1 MMSAKLWAPALT
13 ACALATSLA
22 LVGCSKDPKDAQQ
35 GSAAAQ
41 KMPPTEVGVIVAQPQ
56 SVEQTVELSGRTAA
70 YQISEVRPQASGV
83 ILKRLFSEGS
93 FVREG
98 QPLYEI
104 DSRINRA
111 SVESARANLTRQ
123 QANLGRQ
130 EATIAR
136 QQANLG
142 VLRVKEGRYR
152 QLVSSNAIS
161 KQEYDDAVA
170 QVKLAEAD
178 LAASKA
184 DFAGTQA
191 DINATQAELRSAEVN
206 LGYST
211 VRSPISGQS
220 GRSSV
225 TAGALVTASQANA
238 LVTIQQ
244 LDPIYVDIN
253 QSSAELL
260 RLRQQLAQGS
270 IDRSNN
276 TKVRLKLEDGSIY
289 PVEGNL
295 AFSDASVNPD
305 TGSVT
310 LRAVFSNPNHL
321 LLPGMFANAQIVQGV
336 IPNAYLIPQ
345 AAITRTPTGQAMAML
360 VNAKG
365 QVESRPVTTSGIQG
379 QNWIVTEGLSTGDK
393 VIVDGIAKVKAEQ
406 QVVAKPYQPQAAA
419 PQGANP
425 KAGQP
430 KADEKAQPAQQNN
443 TTEQKATSA

>member
-13 ACALATSLA
+13 ACALATSIA
-22 LVGCSKDPKDAQQ
+22 LVGCSKDTKQAEQ
-35 GSAAAQ
+35 GAAAQ

-56 SVEQTVELSGRTAA
+56 SVEQTVELSGRTSA
-70 YQISEVRPQASGV
+70 YQISEVRPQTNGV
-83 ILKRLFSEGS
+83 ILKRLFTEGS

-104 DSRINRA
+104 DSSINRA
-111 SVESARANLTRQ
+111 NLDSAKAALVRQ
-123 QANLGRQ
+123 QANLNAYQ
-130 EATIAR
+130 VK
-136 QQANLG
+136 AN
-142 VLRVKEGRYR
+142 RYR
-152 QLVSSNAIS
+152 QLVGINAVS
-161 KQEYDDAVA
+161 KQEYDDLIA
-170 QVKLAEAD
+170 QIKLAEAD
-178 LAASKA
+178 IAAS
-184 DFAGTQA
+184 
-191 DINATQAELRSAEVN
+191 NAAVKNAQID

-225 TAGALVTASQANA
+225 TAGALVTAGQATA

-260 RLRQQLAQGS
+260 RLRQQLSQGS
-270 IDRSNN
+270 IERSNN
-276 TKVRLKLEDGSIY
+276 TKVRLKLEDGSNY
-289 PVEGNL
+289 PIEGNL

-305 TGSVT
+305 TGTVT

-365 QVESRPVTTSGIQG
+365 QVEPRPITTSGVQG
-379 QNWIVTEGLSTGDK
+379 TDWIVTQGLQTGDK
-393 VIVDGIAKVKAEQ
+393 VIVDGIAKVKPEQ
-406 QVVAKPYQPQAAA
+406 AVVAKPYQPQAAA
-419 PQGANP
+419 PQAGAA
-425 KAGQP
+425 KQGAT
-430 KADEKAQPAQQNN
+430 QPAQQNKSS
-443 TTEQKATSA
+443 EQKATSNT

>member
-13 ACALATSLA
+13 ACALATSIA
-22 LVGCSKDPKDAQQ
+22 LVGCSKDSKQAEQA
-35 GSAAAQ
+35 AAAQ

-70 YQISEVRPQASGV
+70 YEISDVRPQTNGV
-83 ILKRLFSEGS
+83 ILKRLFTEGS

-104 DSRINRA
+104 DSSTN
-111 SVESARANLTRQ
+111 RANLESAKAALVRQ
-123 QANLGRQ
+123 QANLNALQ
-130 EATIAR
+130 VK
-136 QQANLG
+136 AN
-142 VLRVKEGRYR
+142 RYR
-152 QLVSSNAIS
+152 QLVGINAVS
-161 KQEYDDAVA
+161 KQEYDDLLA
-170 QVKLAEAD
+170 QIKLAEAD
-178 LAASKA
+178 IAAS
-184 DFAGTQA
+184 
-191 DINATQAELRSAEVN
+191 NAAVKNAQID

-260 RLRQQLAQGS
+260 RLRQQLSQGS

-276 TKVRLKLEDGSIY
+276 TKVRLKLEDGSTY
-289 PVEGNL
+289 PIEGNL

-336 IPNAYLIPQ
+336 IPSAYLIPQ
-345 AAITRTPTGQAMAML
+345 AAITRTPTGQATAMI

-365 QVESRPVTTSGIQG
+365 VVESRNVTTAGVQG
-379 QNWIVTEGLSTGDK
+379 KDWIVTQGLNTGDK
-393 VIVDGIAKVKAEQ
+393 VIVDGVAKVKVEQ

-419 PQGANP
+419 PQGQATT
-425 KAGQP
+425 
-430 KADEKAQPAQQNN
+430 AQPAAQQNKA
-443 TTEQKATSA
+443 TEQKSTSHA